1 MQPKTEKPLYTDV
14 MAHVLLM
21 ERRPLPGGRLRGR
34 AILSSHF
41 SLPGKSRAKRITSI
55 AARQFGRLA
64 KTAFIT
70 PAGTLDLHL
79 SPVDEMI

>member
-1 MQPKTEKPLYTDV
+1 MKPKTRKPLYTDV
-14 MAHVLLM
+14 IAHVLLM
-21 ERRPLPGGRLRGR
+21 DAYPLREDRLRGR

-55 AARQFGRLA
+55 GAPDKFGRLA

-79 SPVDEMI
+79 CVIE

>member
-1 MQPKTEKPLYTDV
+1 MKPKTRKPLYTDV

-34 AILSSHF
+34 CTSYLLHS

-55 AARQFGRLA
+55 AAPDKFGRLA

-79 SPVDEMI
+79 CVIE